1 MWYGPDLLNMFRRSA
16 VYVARIL
23 SGSRPAE
30 LPVEQ
35 PTKFA
40 LTINE
45 STAKALGIQVPQSLL
60 LAADAVIH

>member
-1 MWYGPDLLNMFRRSA
+1 MFRRSA